1 MLGFSAHGKAT
12 FKGTRTEME
21 MGDRPLDDTRAP
33 APAPPGGRRPR
44 GAYYYDDRTGYEI
57 YNPDD
62 EQEDDDNAPH
72 HEDTTGEHA

>member
-12 FKGTRTEME
+12 FEGTRTEME
-21 MGDRPLDDTRAP
+21 MGDRPLDDNRP
-33 APAPPGGRRPR
+33 PAPPRDRQPR
-44 GAYYYDDRTGYEI
+44 GGYYYDDRTGYEI

-62 EQEDDDNAPH
+62 EQEDDDNEPL